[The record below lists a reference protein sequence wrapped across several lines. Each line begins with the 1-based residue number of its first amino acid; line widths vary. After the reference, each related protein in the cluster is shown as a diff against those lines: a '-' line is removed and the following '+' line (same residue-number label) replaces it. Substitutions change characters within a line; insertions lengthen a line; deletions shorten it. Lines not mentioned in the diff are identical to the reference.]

1 MSRQTDGQ
9 TLVSQPARQTD
20 GQLGFVAYK
29 IPLFGPERVRGEG
42 EVSGLSLAFVLL
54 LHTNNL
60 NGREEGGGGE
70 GRREGGSTISEFS
83 VYPKAT
89 ATLKVAKLCRF
100 HFITSQACVTMA
112 KVYGVVVP
120 PQLKR
125 YALILVNTILKATDN
140 TSSHCAC
147 WPFHLSHWASV
158 LQSPQS
164 WPGGRPPPVF
174 QPAVDG

>member
-60 NGREEGGGGE
+60 NGREEGGGE
-70 GRREGGSTISEFS
+70 KEGGKEAVQS
-83 VYPKAT
+83 VNSQYTPK
-89 ATLKVAKLCRF
+89 
-100 HFITSQACVTMA
+100 
-112 KVYGVVVP
+112 
-120 PQLKR
+120 QLP
-125 YALILVNTILKATDN
+125 L
-140 TSSHCAC
+140 
-147 WPFHLSHWASV
+147 
-158 LQSPQS
+158 
-164 WPGGRPPPVF
+164 
-174 QPAVDG
+174 